1 MSHLF
6 KFASRFIDD
15 ELNLNDGGEF
25 GRSFRSI
32 YPPELE
38 LKCEHQGT
46 RATFLDLEII
56 ISDGIFIYKLF
67 DKRDGFPFFIVQMP
81 DLSGNIPS
89 HVFYGSVMSE
99 FLRIARC
106 TLLYTDFLKSAIGLF
121 NRMINQGGSKAQLL
135 RQISKAILRHPIPFA
150 KFSKNAKEI
159 MHDISLGEIA
169 GDTSVAGSAHS
180 RARTGLQA
188 L

>member
-1 MSHLF
+1 
-6 KFASRFIDD
+6 
-15 ELNLNDGGEF
+15 
-25 GRSFRSI
+25 
-32 YPPELE
+32 
-38 LKCEHQGT
+38 
-46 RATFLDLEII
+46 
-56 ISDGIFIYKLF
+56 
-67 DKRDGFPFFIVQMP
+67 MP

-106 TLLYTDFLKSAIGLF
+106 TLLYTDFLKSATGLF
-121 NRMINQGGSKAQLL
+121 NRMTNQGGSKAQLL

-159 MHDISLGEIA
+159 MHDISLGEIV

>member
-1 MSHLF
+1 MD
-6 KFASRFIDD
+6 IC
-15 ELNLNDGGEF
+15 
-25 GRSFRSI
+25 I
-32 YPPELE
+32 Q

-46 RATFLDLEII
+46 HATFMDLEINVC
-56 ISDGIFIYKLF
+56 DGIFVYKLF
-67 DKRDGFPFFIVQMP
+67 EKRDGFPFFIVRMP

-106 TLLYTDFLKSAIGLF
+106 TLLYTDFLKSACGLF
-121 NRMINQGGSKAQLL
+121 TRMINQGGSKEQLL
-135 RQISKAILRHPIPFA
+135 RQISKAITRHPIPFN
-150 KFSKNAKEI
+150 KFSKSAKEI
-159 MHDISLGEIA
+159 MHDISLGEIV
-169 GDTSVAGSAHS
+169 GDTSVASSAHS